1 MSITIIILNDKKNE
15 IYKYSICTV
24 YKADKTN
31 NNRTTNNRN
40 YICIVDLI
48 NRIIQQNTYF

>member
-1 MSITIIILNDKKNE
+1 MSITIIILNDKKIY

-24 YKADKTN
+24 YKANKTN
-31 NNRTTNNRN
+31 NNRTTNSRN